1 MKGTLSRCAFAR
13 VMASAVALALV
24 PLPALAGETG
34 PAVTPGASLTAS
46 ISSAAAREAV
56 AALRPAAMPAQA
68 RQGSAGNPDLST
80 WRFFKTPLGIGV
92 AVLLVAGTGYALYS
106 MTDKG
111 GRIRAP
117 GR

>member
-1 MKGTLSRCAFAR
+1 
-13 VMASAVALALV
+13 
-24 PLPALAGETG
+24 
-34 PAVTPGASLTAS
+34 
-46 ISSAAAREAV
+46 
-56 AALRPAAMPAQA
+56 MPAQA
-68 RQGSAGNPDLST
+68 RQGSARNPDLST
-80 WRFFKTPLGIGV
+80 WGFFKTPLGIGV